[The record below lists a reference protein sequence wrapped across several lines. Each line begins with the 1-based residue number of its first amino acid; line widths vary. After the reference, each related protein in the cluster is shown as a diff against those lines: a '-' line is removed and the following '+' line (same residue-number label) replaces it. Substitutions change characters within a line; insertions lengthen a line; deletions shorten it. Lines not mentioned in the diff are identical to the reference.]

1 MTEMNEDSRMP
12 EMKIKASD
20 LKQRSF
26 RKRMQGYFFTGLLVL
41 IPAVLSVF
49 IIYRLFLFVDGLLN
63 EAITAFIAETFD
75 IPWVEQQIPGLGFI
89 AVLLLILVAGMVAR
103 NYVGRKFINLG
114 NKIVARIPVLNR
126 IYSAIQ
132 QILEAIISEK
142 SEVFKKAVLIE
153 YPRKGIYS
161 IAFVTQDT
169 RGLIQNEIKS
179 DVVSVFLP
187 TTPNPTSGFLLFVPK
202 KDTKELN
209 MSIEEALKLIISG
222 GAITPRPG
230 KIEAQNSG
238 KKFGGEEHLH
248 KETEKSIN

>member
-1 MTEMNEDSRMP
+1 MTEMNETDRMP

-26 RKRMQGYFFTGLLVL
+26 RKRVQGYFFTGLLVL

-63 EAITAFIAETFD
+63 EAITAFIAETFNV
-75 IPWVEQQIPGLGFI
+75 PWVEQQIPGLGFV
-89 AVLLLILVAGMVAR
+89 AVLLLILVTGMIAR
-103 NYVGRKFINLG
+103 NYVGRKLISFG
-114 NKIVARIPVLNR
+114 NKIVARIPILNR

-132 QILEAIISEK
+132 QILEAFISER

-169 RGLIQNEIKS
+169 RGLIQKEIKS

-202 KDTKELN
+202 KDAKELN
-209 MSIEEALKLIISG
+209 LSVEEALKLIISG
-222 GAITPRPG
+222 GAITPKPG
-230 KIEAQNSG
+230 GIDVKNSG
-238 KKFGGEEHLH
+238 KKPDGEERMQ
-248 KETEKSIN
+248 KETEKSMS